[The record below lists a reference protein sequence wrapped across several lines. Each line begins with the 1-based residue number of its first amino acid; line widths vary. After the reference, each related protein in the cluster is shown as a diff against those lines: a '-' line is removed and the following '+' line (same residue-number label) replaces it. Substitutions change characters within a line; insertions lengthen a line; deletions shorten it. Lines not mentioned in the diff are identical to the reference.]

1 MIRSLFL
8 AVLFIV
14 SIFAFSQSSTSSL
27 DNCMYNNFMQD
38 SLNEFSIKPLSIAN
52 LEFPLTTNNEK
63 IITHSG
69 YSFSFSQKDKQALWV
84 AYQLTDKKTAK
95 QFDRSNK
102 FTQDGSVLSGT
113 ASDGD
118 YKGSGYD
125 RGHLAP
131 AADMGWS
138 AKAMTESFYYSNMSP
153 QLPSFNR
160 GIWKQLEEL
169 VRTWAIQNEEI
180 YIVTGGVLNDD
191 LPKIGKGVSV
201 PKYFYKVILDY
212 KEPSIKGI
220 GFIIPNESSKE
231 LLQRYAVSIDSVESF
246 TGINFF
252 YQLPDY
258 QEKVIE
264 YTLSIKSWD
273 WTDNA
278 TFNNVYSNND
288 SNKVKSGQCLG
299 VTKKG
304 LRCKNVTTNT
314 NGYCYLHQD
323 QFIAHKKLN

>member
-1 MIRSLFL
+1 MIKSLFS
-8 AVLFIV
+8 VILFTF
-14 SIFAFSQSSTSSL
+14 SIFTFSQSSTSSL
-27 DNCMYNNFMQD
+27 DYSLHSNNFMQD
-38 SLNEFSIKPLSIAN
+38 SLNEFSIKPQLINN
-52 LEFPLTTNNEK
+52 LELPLTSNNEE

-69 YSFSFSQKDKQALWV
+69 YSFSFSHKDKQALWV
-84 AYQLTDKKTAK
+84 AYQLTDKETVKL
-95 QFDRSNK
+95 FDRSNK
-102 FTQDGSVLSGT
+102 FLQDKSVVSGT

-138 AKAMTESFYYSNMSP
+138 AKAMAESFYYSNMSP

-180 YIVTGGVLNDD
+180 YIVTGGVLNDE
-191 LPKIGKGVSV
+191 LPTIGKGVSV

-220 GFIIPNESSKE
+220 GFIIPNESSQE
-231 LLQRYAVSIDSVESF
+231 PLQRYTVSIDSVESF

-252 YQLPDY
+252 YQLPDN

-264 YTLSIKSWD
+264 YTLSIKSWN
-273 WTDNA
+273 WTNDA
-278 TFNNVYSNND
+278 TFNKIYSNKDVNQI
-288 SNKVKSGQCLG
+288 KSDQCLG
-299 VTKKG
+299 LTKKG
-304 LRCKNVTTNT
+304 QRCKNVTTNT

-323 QFIAHKKLN
+323 QYIAHK